1 MASIN
6 TFTFGSVNH
15 LVEGAKPLELQTE
28 RAGWRG
34 VGAGGGAHRRKD
46 QERKYP
52 KRQLA
57 PAANWR
63 KVLAGW
69 EETAD
74 YARAQCGTGRAIPVG
89 HTKCKLQIH

>member
-6 TFTFGSVNH
+6 TLTFGSVNY

-34 VGAGGGAHRRKD
+34 VGLGGGAHRRND
-46 QERKYP
+46 QERNYP

-57 PAANWR
+57 PAAEWR
-63 KVLAGW
+63 KVLAGCG
-69 EETAD
+69 EPDD
-74 YARAQCGTGRAIPVG
+74 YARAQSGTGCAVPVG
-89 HTKCKLQIH
+89 HTKHKVQIH